1 MTRGRAAHAHGAP
14 AVLAA
19 TVVAGVISCTDGP
32 PAPAAAP
39 LVVHAGIAAGPHNV
53 LSAIVTVSLL
63 NTDSAAV
70 RFGIAGEKLDSVTP
84 VTPLSSDQTTLPVL
98 GLLPATSYRLQVAAY
113 GDGPPTTSDTL
124 SFTTGSLPA
133 DLPAYSAGGSDPSPG
148 YVVFGADPYGLVID
162 NTGRVVWY
170 RHLDGGPTL
179 NFQVQP
185 TGRYTTSPISPVAG
199 DPTPWV
205 EFDPLGNETRKL
217 GCANGLTSR
226 FHDLVSEPDG
236 SYWLM
241 CNETRTMDLTRYGGQ
256 PAAVTGTVVQH
267 VDALGTALFT
277 WTPFDHFAITDLDSA
292 SRTGATVNWTHGN
305 AIDFDTDGNLLI
317 SFRSL
322 SEITKIDLATGAI
335 LWRLGGRANQ
345 FTISGPP
352 HRSWDSTGCIWSPPI
367 SCNCSTTGAKPWGPR
382 PSGTSWTRRDAPP
395 ACRPATPQHH
405 QSPPSWVARRRHWPA
420 DGFWWLTGT
429 GNGCRNTMPPEMWSG
444 RSTTTRAT
452 SSGPS
457 GLLRC
462 TDPGSGRR
470 GREGLRGSMESHATR
485 SGCR

>member
-345 FTISGPP
+345 FTISGAAAPFLGQHGMHLVAP
-352 HRSWDSTGCIWSPPI
+352 NLLQLLDNRGQ
-367 SCNCSTTGAKPWGPR
+367 AV
-382 PSGTSWTRRDAPP
+382 GTQAERYILDEAGRT
-395 ACRPATPQHH
+395 
-405 QSPPSWVARRRHWPA
+405 ARLSA
-420 DGFWWLTGT
+420 
-429 GNGCRNTMPPEMWSG
+429 SY
-444 RSTTTRAT
+444 
-452 SSGPS
+452 SSGPPVTA
-457 GLLRC
+457 LLGGSTQALAGGRVLVAYG
-462 TDPGSGRR
+462 DGERVQEYDAAGNVVWEIHNNPGYVFRAQRIASLYRPGVGTSR
-470 GREGLRGSMESHATR
+470 
-485 SGCR
+485 